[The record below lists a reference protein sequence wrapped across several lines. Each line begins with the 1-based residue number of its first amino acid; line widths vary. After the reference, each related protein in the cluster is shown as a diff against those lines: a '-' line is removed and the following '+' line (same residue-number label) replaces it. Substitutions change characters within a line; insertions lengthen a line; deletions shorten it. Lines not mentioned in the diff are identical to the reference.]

1 MTAIPAALF
10 PAIPAMF
17 PAIPA
22 ALFPAI
28 PKTDPQLRFNV
39 RALRP
44 ISPNITQEGAPEAL
58 RCGSVSGIN
67 ERCCCAT

>member
-10 PAIPAMF
+10 PAIPAM
-17 PAIPA
+17 
-22 ALFPAI
+22 FPAI

-44 ISPNITQEGAPEAL
+44 ISPKVYREGAPEAL